1 MSFGTFLER
10 WAADA
15 KGLKTYKPSYYT
27 VKTNDDLAE
36 CEIIHRGVAALEENH
51 LYESNICWLRDPTSK
66 LKCCYCIRDVFVE
79 CTYKQLDF
87 IFGKRIRDA
96 EYCVKNNQRMLP
108 NGIRVPV
115 VPPEFIE
122 QATGKHLDRKRRKL
136 CQRRIKKSNLEH
148 VNTVLWFLC
157 TSSAPTMQECYEPQL
172 GHPPRIFTR
181 GGMSTL
187 PWDAGVDVLPS
198 AQSVPTM
205 QSAREQTCLD
215 SVRSMDDLANLVVFN
230 LDGVGVNIGSEIIS
244 VFNYL
249 HPL

>member
-1 MSFGTFLER
+1 MCLC
-10 WAADA
+10 D
-15 KGLKTYKPSYYT
+15 P
-27 VKTNDDLAE
+27 
-36 CEIIHRGVAALEENH
+36 
-51 LYESNICWLRDPTSK
+51 NIK
-66 LKCCYCIRDVFVE
+66 LKLCDCIRDVLVE
-79 CTYKQLDF
+79 CTKNLLDF
-87 IFGKRIRDA
+87 IFGNRIRDA
-96 EYCVKNNQRMLP
+96 EFCVKNTQRMLP

-148 VNTVLWFLC
+148 VNAVLWFLC

-187 PWDAGVDVLPS
+187 PWDAGVDALPS
-198 AQSVPTM
+198 AQSVPAM
-205 QSAREQTCLD
+205 QSAREQTLRVLTETRNAIHKHPLYAKQLETCCLD